1 MLYSKEFK
9 MIITYSSNS
18 KSEIKREKVKKP
30 DSIPSDAVWIDVMN
44 PTEAEKKLLHDSF
57 GVNIQSRNA
66 LDKTEVSNPFYN
78 EDSAYYMTVTTIY
91 YSKEGYLDGTPLT
104 FILKDNRII
113 TLRYTEPLFFT
124 NCEAALRRKP
134 ELCQGPEYILGE
146 IIHSLVNTIAD
157 LLETTGNN
165 LDQLLNS
172 VFENP
177 YKYNFKNKRHSA
189 DYYEKTIQTI
199 GNVGNVISKNR
210 ESLLSINRLLIFYNQ
225 IDHAQGMTKR
235 EHRQQFDHL
244 ASEVHSLGGYA
255 AFISQRHMF
264 LLDATLGLLGVEQN
278 KIIKV
283 FTVAAAVFMPPTM
296 IASIY
301 GMNFDNMPELHWEYS
316 YPIALGLIVL
326 SAILPYIYFKIKNLL

>member
-1 MLYSKEFK
+1 MDRCYE
-9 MIITYSSNS
+9 SNRS
-18 KSEIKREKVKKP
+18 R
-30 DSIPSDAVWIDVMN
+30 
-44 PTEAEKKLLHDSF
+44 KKLLHDSF

-165 LDQLLNS
+165 LDQL
-172 VFENP
+172 
-177 YKYNFKNKRHSA
+177 FK
-189 DYYEKTIQTI
+189 
-199 GNVGNVISKNR
+199 
-210 ESLLSINRLLIFYNQ
+210 
-225 IDHAQGMTKR
+225 
-235 EHRQQFDHL
+235 
-244 ASEVHSLGGYA
+244 
-255 AFISQRHMF
+255 
-264 LLDATLGLLGVEQN
+264 
-278 KIIKV
+278 
-283 FTVAAAVFMPPTM
+283 
-296 IASIY
+296 
-301 GMNFDNMPELHWEYS
+301 
-316 YPIALGLIVL
+316 
-326 SAILPYIYFKIKNLL
+326 